1 MRALALLLA
10 FLLELLAVAGV
21 ATLGPALF
29 GTGVPG
35 WVAFVVLLVAVIAF
49 WARYMAPRSPRRLRP
64 PWYYVAQAV
73 VFAIA
78 AGSLVLT
85 VGWWAGVVFAV
96 LAIVDDLMLR
106 RPPDADLPR
115 SPAT

>member
-1 MRALALLLA
+1 MRALLLLLA
-10 FLLELLAVAGV
+10 FLLELLAFAGV
-21 ATLGPALF
+21 ATLGLALF
-29 GTGVPG
+29 GTGVLG
-35 WVAFVVLLVAVIAF
+35 WASLVVLMVAVIAF

-78 AGSLVLT
+78 AVALVLT
-85 VGWWAGVVFAV
+85 VGWWAGVAFVV
-96 LAIVDDLMLR
+96 LAIADDLLLR
-106 RPPDADLPR
+106 RRPDADLPG